1 MKTVV
6 IRSMP
11 FKRMILMSMMLGCF
25 TYASAQ
31 KIMGTQGLMNIPTAD
46 MYPHKTFVGGVDYIA
61 SGLTNYD
68 FPVYNY
74 FIDFTPFPFVELTY
88 RSTLLKLKEELPS
101 DSYCEQDRSFTVRLR
116 PLKEKD
122 GTCLPSVVIGSN
134 DFFSYMGHSYF
145 SAVYGVVTKHFHV
158 NGCGTFGLSA
168 GYFEKIAKGVVYDG
182 AFGGVEYSPECC
194 KDFRVMVEYDT
205 KGMNC
210 GFEMNLLRHFN
221 LLVYTREF
229 NKVCGGVSY
238 QYTIKY

>member
-1 MKTVV
+1 
-6 IRSMP
+6 
-11 FKRMILMSMMLGCF
+11 MMLGSFAC
-25 TYASAQ
+25 ASAQ

-74 FIDFTPFPFVELTY
+74 FIDFTPFSFVELTY
-88 RSTLLKLKEELPS
+88 RSTLLKMRNELPA

-116 PLKEKD
+116 PLSEKTD
-122 GTCLPSVVIGSN
+122 TWVPSVVVGSN
-134 DFFSYMGHSYF
+134 DFFSYMGHSFF
-145 SAVYGVVTKHFHV
+145 SAVYGVVTKHFQV
-158 NGCGTFGLSA
+158 DGCGTFGASA
-168 GYFEKIAKGVVYDG
+168 GYSKKIAKGVVYDG
-182 AFGGVEYSPECC
+182 TFGGLEYSPEFY
-194 KDFRVMVEYDT
+194 KDLRVMVEYDT
-205 KGMNC
+205 KGMNY